1 MKRYGVIALI
11 AVLVLG
17 LAIYFAACSGG
28 GGSSSVSTGTASAGV
43 GASVA
48 STAINS
54 GTMALSSTVGGSSS
68 GAPHLK
74 PQNLSSAVNSFYS
87 GLQAKRAS
95 ASAFRAKLLAG
106 TISSAPVSTTTNS
119 CLGGGTVTTIW
130 DVTTAGTTTIT
141 TLTLTNNNCT
151 DLFSIGTDTISQV
164 WNGST
169 AFSISESPQ
178 AFSFTFSQGNSAS
191 TTPLTL
197 TWTRQSDSKV
207 VLNDSAIQ
215 TFTGTADLTSAITCT
230 PVGSTTSL
238 TQYQKFT
245 ISMDANMH
253 YTGIDLADKPYDVA
267 DNAKG
272 FTLVATSTL
281 DNTCT
286 ATGGTITESGAVAHT
301 DNIDPKGNTSLTI
314 TSPLTLIWA
323 SVVGAVP
330 GNTYDLSG
338 SSTTSTPCFTGS
350 ITLATTTP
358 IFIPTGATC
367 PTAGVITVSG
377 TVNGSVNYTASG
389 GVDIKNSQGT
399 TVESYTSCDEAKG
412 CV

>member
-28 GGSSSVSTGTASAGV
+28 GGSSSGSSGTASAGA

-68 GAPHLK
+68 GAPHFK
-74 PQNLSSAVNSFYS
+74 PQSLSSSVNTFYS
-87 GLQAKRAS
+87 NLQAKRAS
-95 ASAFRAKLLAG
+95 IAAFKAKMLAG
-106 TISSAPVSTTTNS
+106 TISSAPVLTTTNP
-119 CLGGGTVTTIW
+119 CLGGGSVTTVLDI
-130 DVTTAGTTTIT
+130 TTAGTTTT
-141 TLTLTNNNCT
+141 TMLTFTNDHCT
-151 DLFSIGTDTISQV
+151 DIFSTGTDTITQV

-169 AFSISESPQ
+169 AFIITEGTGT
-178 AFSFTFSQGNSAS
+178 FSFTFSQGNSAT

-197 TWTRQSDSKV
+197 TWTRQSDSKL

-215 TFTGTADLTSAITCT
+215 TFTGSADLTSAITCT
-230 PVGSTTSL
+230 PLGSATSI

-253 YTGIDLADKPYDVA
+253 YTGIDAADNPYNIA

-272 FTLVATSTL
+272 FTLVADSTL

-286 ATGGTITESGAVAHT
+286 ATGGTITESGAIAHT

-314 TSPLTLIWA
+314 TSPLTLVWA
-323 SVVGAVP
+323 SVIGVVSGD
-330 GNTYDLSG
+330 TYDISG
-338 SSTTSTPCFTGS
+338 SSTMSTPCFTGS

-367 PTAGVITVSG
+367 PIAGVVQVSG
-377 TVNGSVNYTASG
+377 TVNGTVTYLSTG
-389 GVDIKNSQGT
+389 GIQIDSPGKPT
-399 TVESYTSCDEAKG
+399 ETYTSCDEAKG

>member
-17 LAIYFAACSGG
+17 LTIYFAACSGG
-28 GGSSSVSTGTASAGV
+28 GSSSGSSGTASAGA
-43 GASVA
+43 GASMA

-54 GTMALSSTVGGSSS
+54 GTMALSSTVGGSSA
-68 GAPHLK
+68 GAPHFK
-74 PQNLSSAVNSFYS
+74 PQSLSSAVNTFYS
-87 GLQAKRAS
+87 GLMAKRAGV
-95 ASAFRAKLLAG
+95 AAFKAKMLAG
-106 TISSAPVSTTTNS
+106 TISSAPVSTTTTPCS
-119 CLGGGTVTTIW
+119 GSGSVTTVW
-130 DVTTAGTTTIT
+130 DITTAGTTTTT
-141 TLTLTNNNCT
+141 TLTITNDHCT
-151 DLFSIGTDTISQV
+151 DIFSTGTDTITQV

-178 AFSFTFSQGNSAS
+178 LFSFTFSQGNSVT

-197 TWTRQSDSKV
+197 TWTRQSDRKV

-215 TFTGTADLTSAITCT
+215 TFTGSADLTSWTICT
-230 PVGSTTSL
+230 PVGSAAST

-272 FTLVATSTL
+272 FTLVADSTL

-286 ATGGTITESGAVAHT
+286 ATGGTIAESGAIAHT

-314 TSPLTLIWA
+314 KSPLTLVWA
-323 SVVGAVP
+323 SVIGAVP
-330 GNTYDLSG
+330 GDTYDLSG
-338 SSTTSTPCFTGS
+338 SSTMSTPCFTGS
-350 ITLATTTP
+350 LTLTTTDL
-358 IFIPTGATC
+358 IFVPEGNTC
-367 PTAGVITVSG
+367 PTAGVVQVSG
-377 TVNGSVNYTASG
+377 TVNGTVTYLPNG
-389 GVDIKNSQGT
+389 GVQIDSPGKPT
-399 TVESYTSCDEAKG
+399 ETYTSCDEAKG